1 MSSVTWSE
9 ILLIIIIGMISCCP
23 HVRAQLT
30 GCDITSLC
38 ITISVRIGV
47 YEKTM
52 CEFTYRTHFVMRGN
66 VRYFIISGII
76 YKTIKTESHLYVIIT
91 STCMWALHR
100 KLCQVLFICCLEVC
114 QPQRDHLQSFCIMTI
129 TYSVKVHIQGV
140 LIE

>member
-38 ITISVRIGV
+38 IISVRIGV

-52 CEFTYRTHFVMRGN
+52 CEFTYRTHLVMRGD
-66 VRYFIISGII
+66 VRYFIISSII
-76 YKTIKTESHLYVIIT
+76 YKTIKTGSHLCVIIT
-91 STCMWALHR
+91 STCMWAVHR
-100 KLCQVLFICCLEVC
+100 KLCQVLLICCLEVC
-114 QPQRDHLQSFCIMTI
+114 PPQRNHLQSFCIMTI
-129 TYSVKVHIQGV
+129 TDSVKVHIQGV